1 MREITALELH
11 QKIEDGENIRLV
23 DVREEY
29 EHNEYNIG
37 GINIPLAEIP
47 ISLEILKDPGDV
59 DIVLYC
65 RSGNRSGMA
74 QKLLAMQHSIHNTIN
89 LKGGL
94 IAWRKE
100 VL

>member
-1 MREITALELH
+1 MV
-11 QKIEDGENIRLV
+11 LV
-23 DVREEY
+23 DVREPY
-29 EHNEYNIG
+29 EHDEYNIG

-47 ISLEILKDPGDV
+47 ISPERFRDLGDV

-74 QKLLAMQHSIHNTIN
+74 QKLLAMQHNIHNTMN

-94 IAWRKE
+94 IAWRRDVRE
-100 VL
+100 